1 MIIKPM
7 PKRIVVE
14 LIENQPLSSF
24 HLPEPPSSGKVLM
37 ISDETCATIKVGDVA
52 VFTKY
57 LVLHDNIAVV
67 EDRYIYMKE

>member
-7 PKRIVVE
+7 PKKIVVE

-24 HLPEPPSSGKVLM
+24 HLPEQPTSGRVLM
-37 ISDETCATIKVGDVA
+37 VGCENDKSIKKDDII

-57 LVLHDNIAVV
+57 IVLHDNIAVV
-67 EDRYIYMKE
+67 ESRYVYMIE